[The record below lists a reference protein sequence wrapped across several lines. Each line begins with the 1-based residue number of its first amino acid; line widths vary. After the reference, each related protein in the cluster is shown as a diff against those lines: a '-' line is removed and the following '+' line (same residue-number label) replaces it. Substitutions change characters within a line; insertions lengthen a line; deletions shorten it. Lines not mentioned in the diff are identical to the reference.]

1 MEVYYKRMIE
11 GTAIPAIIHS
21 MEYYLI
27 SMPVFEDGSM
37 DCWERINLKGL
48 QNKLASNRLVT
59 SIPEG
64 KSINIHGL
72 GT

>member
-11 GTAIPAIIHS
+11 GTAIPAIIHN

-37 DCWERINLKGL
+37 DCWALIPFTVQGGNTHRKLTINLYMKM
-48 QNKLASNRLVT
+48 SE
-59 SIPEG
+59 I
-64 KSINIHGL
+64 
-72 GT
+72 